1 MLNAFFRAL
10 GDPILP
16 PLRKVIA
23 LSLAIA
29 IATFIVLW
37 IVVALTLSHLPIVGW
52 RAVNWLIDIVG
63 AVGVLFLSWLLF
75 PPVVTMIMGLFLERV
90 AAAVEAVHYPGRGP
104 PHQQSISRAVW
115 GGVRLMMLSLALNLL
130 ALPIYVLLPGLNMLV
145 FLGLNG
151 YLFGREYFE
160 LIALRRLDLRTV
172 RQVRHCFAGQVFCGG
187 AIITGMFALPFINL
201 VAPVIA
207 TAFMLHVFERLPR
220 VPPPRASN
228 QAPHSKRRPGGSRP
242 WHDLLANR
250 GKTCACQFDVR
261 PSEW

>member
-1 MLNAFFRAL
+1 
-10 GDPILP
+10 
-16 PLRKVIA
+16 
-23 LSLAIA
+23 
-29 IATFIVLW
+29 
-37 IVVALTLSHLPIVGW
+37 
-52 RAVNWLIDIVG
+52 VNWLIDLVG

-104 PHQQSISRAVW
+104 PNPQSISGAIW

-160 LIALRRLDLRTV
+160 LSALRRLDLRTV
-172 RQVRHCFAGQVFCGG
+172 RQVRNCFAGQVFCGG

-207 TAFMLHVFERLPR
+207 TAFMLHVFERLPP
-220 VPPPRASN
+220 VPPSRASN
-228 QAPHSKRRPGGSRP
+228 QAPHSKRRSGGSGP

-250 GKTCACQFDVR
+250 GKTCACQFEVR